1 MDDKITFNVYEAS
14 KKFGDNKPCYTIDV
28 IEDLTNE
35 CAEEVTRM
43 STMESVLRDLDGW
56 SDDED
61 FQDEEIEQVP
71 EIRTR
76 YYEELGTS
84 ESKPLPSLIEPPSLE
99 LKPLPEY
106 LKYAYLGNNNT
117 LPIIISSFLTDT

>member
-1 MDDKITFNVYEAS
+1 MEEDSKVPLILGRPFLATGKALIDMEQGKLTLRVMDDEVTFNVYEAS
-14 KKFGDNKPCYTIDV
+14 KKFEDNKPCYTIDI
-28 IEDLTNE
+28 IEELTNE
-35 CAEEVTRM
+35 CAEEITGM

-61 FQDEEIEQVP
+61 FQDEDVEQVP

-84 ESKPLPSLIEPPSLE
+84 
-99 LKPLPEY
+99 
-106 LKYAYLGNNNT
+106 
-117 LPIIISSFLTDT
+117 DT